1 MWRRYIFY
9 WIAGLV
15 GLFAFVGAINVA
27 VDPYGL
33 LGAREIT
40 GFNVIKPAATTRTR
54 IAKPVQGER
63 ANPRTLILG
72 NSRPEMGLNPESAV
86 WSSDQTPVYNTAIPG
101 ASVYMAMRFG
111 QNLLFDGHPKL
122 ILWGLDFADFLIDAD
137 GARDQCQWPPTP
149 GEWEQGLKVSQAMLP
164 AKEWRFERLRHYGVS
179 ILSAQSLFDS
189 ITTISAQQRKGSG
202 TRTMLGFNSARDYG
216 PIIGAEGQY
225 VLFAQKNAEMESRLL
240 NKEWSLVAEG
250 CGSSVDFRSVEEFL
264 QLAKEQGARVVLFV
278 NPYHEDYLE
287 TIWRA
292 GLWPLFEDWKRRLM
306 ALSKD
311 GGVEALWD
319 FALLNEF
326 TTEDP
331 PQPGDKRTMLRWFW
345 EPAHYRSE
353 LGDLML
359 GEMLQSPEEARRSP
373 GTRLTAEHIEAHLS
387 QQRILAEAAFGQASS
402 E

>member
-1 MWRRYIFY
+1 MWRRYISY
-9 WIAGLV
+9 LIAGLV
-15 GLFAFVGAINVA
+15 GLFALVGAINVA

-33 LGAREIT
+33 LGTREIS

-72 NSRPEMGLNPESAV
+72 NSRPEMGLDPESAV
-86 WSSDQTPVYNTAIPG
+86 WSSDQRPVYNAAIPG

-111 QNLLFDGHPKL
+111 QNLLFDGHPTL
-122 ILWGLDFADFLIDAD
+122 ILWGLDFADFLIGSDSAL
-137 GARDQCQWPPTP
+137 DQCRWPPTP
-149 GEWEQGLKVSQAMLP
+149 GEWEKGLTVSQAMLP
-164 AKEWRFERLRHYGVS
+164 SKEWRLERLKHYGVS
-179 ILSAQSLFDS
+179 ILSTQALFDS
-189 ITTISAQQRKGSG
+189 IATISAQQRKGSG

-216 PIIGAEGQY
+216 PIIRAEGQY
-225 VLFAQKNAEMESRLL
+225 VLFAQKNAEMESRLH
-240 NKEWSLVAEG
+240 NKEWSIVAEG
-250 CGSSVDFRSVEEFL
+250 CGSSVDFRSVAEFL
-264 QLAKEQGARVVLFV
+264 QLAKESEARVILFI

-292 GLWPLFEDWKRRLM
+292 GLWPLFEDWKRRLR
-306 ALSKD
+306 ALSDD

-319 FALLNEF
+319 FGLLNEF
-326 TTEDP
+326 TSEDP
-331 PQPGDKRTMLRWFW
+331 PPPGDKRTTLRWFW

-359 GEMLQSPEEARRSP
+359 IEMLQSNEETRRSP
-373 GTRLTAEHIEAHLS
+373 GMRLTTEYLEAHLS
-387 QQRILAEAAFGQASS
+387 QQRLLAKAAFGQASL

>member
-1 MWRRYIFY
+1 MWRRYISY
-9 WIAGLV
+9 WVVGLV

-33 LGAREIT
+33 LGTREIS

-54 IAKPVQGER
+54 ITKPVQGER

-72 NSRPEMGLNPESAV
+72 NSRPEIGLNPESNV
-86 WSSDQTPVYNTAIPG
+86 WSSEQRPVYNAAMPG
-101 ASVYMAMRFG
+101 ASVYMVMRFG
-111 QNLLFDGHPKL
+111 QNLLFDGHPTL
-122 ILWGLDFADFLIDAD
+122 ILWGLDFEDFLIGSDSAQY
-137 GARDQCQWPPTP
+137 QCQWPPTP
-149 GEWEQGLKVSQAMLP
+149 GDWEKGLRVSQAMLP
-164 AKEWRFERLRHYGVS
+164 AKEWRLERLGHYGVS

-189 ITTISAQQRKGSG
+189 IATISAQRRKGSG
-202 TRTMLGFNSARDYG
+202 TRTKLGFNPARDYG

-225 VLFAQKNAEMESRLL
+225 VLFAQKNSEMESRLL
-240 NKEWSLVAEG
+240 NKDWGIVAKG
-250 CGSSVDFRSVEEFL
+250 CGSSVDFRSAAEFL
-264 QLAKEQGARVVLFV
+264 QLAKEHEARVILFI
-278 NPYHEDYLE
+278 NPYHEDYLD

-306 ALSKD
+306 ALSEQ
-311 GGVEALWD
+311 GGAEALWD

-326 TTEDP
+326 TSEDP

-359 GEMLQSPEEARRSP
+359 SEMLQSRVEARRSP
-373 GTRLTAEHIEAHLS
+373 GMRLTTEYIEAHLS
-387 QQRILAEAAFGQASS
+387 QQRTLAEAAFGQASS
-402 E
+402 D